1 MQEPSILDYVK
12 ARLSFGRIPLP
23 QTHSEDVS
31 LAAPAIEEQ
40 PDEAGEDLLSQASP
54 ALAAAPAAVDAR
66 SAVDVERAAATT
78 RGLPWRTLG
87 AFLLAILAQSILD
100 PHANGTAAPA
110 SLYLLSAGMLILAM
124 RAGEWRIL
132 PLRAQAFEPL
142 SLEMRLLPLYLLLP
156 FLVVAFLLFS
166 NNRFTSFNVLVWA
179 ISIGLLLWA
188 LWLPRQGSSPRSFSK
203 RIPHWISQLSHDPIR
218 ISWFGVLLIGV
229 ALMAVFFRYY
239 QLSQVPGQMFSDHAE
254 KLLDVQD
261 VLDGQYS
268 IFFPRNTGR
277 EAIQMY
283 LTAFI
288 ARFLGFGVSFISLKL
303 GTATAGLLTLPFIYL
318 LGKEVANKWVGLAAV
333 TLAAFAYW
341 PNVIAR
347 VGLRF
352 PLYPLFTAP
361 MLFFLVRGLRT
372 QNRNDFIL
380 AGLALGLGLH
390 GYSPM
395 RIAPFVVVIA
405 VGLYLLH
412 AQSRGKRTQTFWAL
426 IVLAFVS
433 FVIFLPLFRYM
444 LSNPDMFGYRAF
456 SRLGSNEQA
465 LPGPALLIFLSNL
478 WKASIMFWVSN
489 GSIWVHSVTDRPA
502 LDVITAV
509 FLFLGGFSL
518 FVRYLRRRHWLDL
531 FLLVSAPLL
540 MMPSILSLAFPGENP
555 SLNRSGAAYIPVF
568 VIAAIGMEAFLSAI
582 FHRIRSWNFW
592 RRPETGSA
600 FAGLAVVIM
609 ALLLT
614 GISARQNYDLV
625 FNQYKHQFLGGA
637 WNTTD
642 LGQVI
647 RSFATMIGTP
657 DTAYVVP
664 YAHWVDTRLVGIN
677 AGYPR
682 KDYALWA
689 QDFPSTLDQP
699 NPKLFLLKPEDQ
711 ESLAQLQQMYP
722 NGTQK
727 LFHVSE
733 YDGKDFIEFFVPPD
747 TPDVSAQSSSQ
758 P

>member
-1 MQEPSILDYVK
+1 M
-12 ARLSFGRIPLP
+12 LSP
-23 QTHSEDVS
+23 
-31 LAAPAIEEQ
+31 
-40 PDEAGEDLLSQASP
+40 ASP
-54 ALAAAPAAVDAR
+54 VLASAPAATLDSLSEINAGQ
-66 SAVDVERAAATT
+66 APAAPIAAS
-78 RGLPWRTLG
+78 RGFPWRMLG
-87 AFLLAILAQSILD
+87 AFLLAVLAQSILD
-100 PHANGTAAPA
+100 PHAGGYAAPA
-110 SLYLLSAGMLILAM
+110 ALYLLSAGMLIWAT
-124 RAGEWRIL
+124 RTGEWRIQ
-132 PLRAQAFEPL
+132 PLRAEAAAPV
-142 SLEMRLLPLYLLLP
+142 SLDMRLLPLYLLLP
-156 FLVVAFLLFS
+156 FMLGAFLLFGG
-166 NNRFTSFNVLVWA
+166 NRFTALN
-179 ISIGLLLWA
+179 LLLWAASIVLLLAA
-188 LWLPRQGSSPRSFSK
+188 LWLPRRDAQPQPLGKRLANWVYGFS
-203 RIPHWISQLSHDPIR
+203 HNHIR
-218 ISWFGVLLIGV
+218 VSWFALLLVGV
-229 ALMAVFFRYY
+229 AVLAIFFRYY
-239 QLSQVPGQMFSDHAE
+239 QLSQIPGQMFSDHAE

-303 GTATAGLLTLPFIYL
+303 GTASAGLLTLPFIYL
-318 LGKEVANKWVGLAAV
+318 LGKEVGNKWVGLLAV
-333 TLAAFAYW
+333 TFAAFGYW
-341 PNVIAR
+341 PNLIAR
-347 VGLRF
+347 IGLRF
-352 PLYPLFTAP
+352 PLYPLFAAP
-361 MLFFLVRGLRT
+361 VLYFLIRGLRT

-380 AGLALGLGLH
+380 SGLALGLGLH

-395 RIAPFVVVIA
+395 RIVPFVVVIG
-405 VGLYLLH
+405 VGLYMLH

-456 SRLGSNEQA
+456 TRLGNTEQP
-465 LPGPALLIFLSNL
+465 LPGPAVLIFLSNL

-489 GSIWVHSVTDRPA
+489 GNIWVHSVTDRPA
-502 LDVITAV
+502 LDLISAV

-518 FVRYLRRRHWLDL
+518 FMRYLRKRHWLDL
-531 FLLVSAPLL
+531 FLLVLAPLL

-582 FHRIRSWNFW
+582 FRRIRSWNLW
-592 RRPETGSA
+592 RRPETGEA
-600 FAGLAVVIM
+600 FGGLAVAVV

-625 FNQYKHQFLGGA
+625 FNQYKHQFLANA
-637 WNTTD
+637 WNTSD

-647 RSFATMIGTP
+647 HSFATTVGTP

-664 YAHWVDTRLVGIN
+664 YPYWVDTRLVGIN

-689 QDFPSTLDQP
+689 QDFPSTLEQP
-699 NPKLFLLKPEDQ
+699 DPKLFLLKPEDQ
-711 ESLAQLQQMYP
+711 ESLAQLEQLYP
-722 NGTQK
+722 NGTEK
-727 LFHVSE
+727 TFHVSE

-747 TPDVSAQSSSQ
+747 APNAAPQSSSQ